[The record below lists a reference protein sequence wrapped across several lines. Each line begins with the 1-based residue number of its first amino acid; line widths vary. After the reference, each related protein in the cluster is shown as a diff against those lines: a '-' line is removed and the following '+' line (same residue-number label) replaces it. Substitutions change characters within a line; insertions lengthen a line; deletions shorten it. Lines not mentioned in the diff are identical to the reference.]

1 MDQRNYTGRLEC
13 KQCRLTFR
21 QQVPPEN
28 SMRLICSDC
37 GHYLDTWDEGDVAVT
52 AKGPHPDQ
60 IKYADNYTLYQAE
73 IYADVTDTDDIV
85 EYFRPHGDK
94 R

>member
-21 QQVPPEN
+21 QQVPPEY
-28 SMRLICSDC
+28 SIRLTCSDC
-37 GHYLDTWDEGDVAVT
+37 GCYIDTWDEGDVAVT
-52 AKGPHPDQ
+52 SKGPHPDE
-60 IKYADNYTLYQAE
+60 IDNASDFMLLQAE

-85 EYFRPHGDK
+85 EYFRPGGDK